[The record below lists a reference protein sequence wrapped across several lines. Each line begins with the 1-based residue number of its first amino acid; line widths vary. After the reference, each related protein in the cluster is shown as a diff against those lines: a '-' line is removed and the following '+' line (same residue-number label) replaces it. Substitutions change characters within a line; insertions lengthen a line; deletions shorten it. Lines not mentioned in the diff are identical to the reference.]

1 MWYELNI
8 EYIYPWQTLE
18 EKERSNLAD
27 YGIVI
32 FVASQ
37 CDRLW
42 YTYIC
47 AFIDHV
53 NYAWNDMYV
62 LK

>member
-1 MWYELNI
+1 MYLDS
-8 EYIYPWQTLE
+8 WQTFE
-18 EKERSNLAD
+18 EKESSNLAD
-27 YGIVI
+27 CGIVI

-37 CDRLW
+37 CGRLW
-42 YTYIC
+42 YTSIR